1 MPVQT
6 NNTNAPGSWS
16 PDQVSSHVFT
26 DVLGDALYNSL
37 TTVVG
42 SIQGDQPSIR
52 VPVVTDSKSADFV
65 PEGATIPEVEPSL
78 DEVVLQT
85 RKIAVTSA
93 ISNEQ
98 ASQGTTPAQIAA
110 SLKRDI
116 VRKLDQALLTQ
127 AAPGVGEIA
136 PSVGILNTL
145 GIIEGDPLVSDLDPL
160 VDLISQ
166 LEANFANPPVLL
178 VDPLAKAA
186 LFRLKTDVAA
196 SNVGLLSPATSTPTS
211 PILGLQMIVSPFMP
225 ANSGL
230 IVDPSNIV
238 SATSTVDVAQST
250 DARFYEDAVVYRVV
264 TRCGHAV
271 VHADRLAKLSIGVAA
286 DD

>member
-1 MPVQT
+1 M
-6 NNTNAPGSWS
+6 SRR
-16 PDQVSSHVFT
+16 
-26 DVLGDALYNSL
+26 
-37 TTVVG
+37 VG
-42 SIQGDQPSIR
+42 
-52 VPVVTDSKSADFV
+52 KSALAPVDV
-65 PEGATIPEVEPSL
+65 QHPNGVMEIGAELELWVKQRGRGDRGKL
-78 DEVVLQT
+78 
-85 RKIAVTSA
+85 
-93 ISNEQ
+93 
-98 ASQGTTPAQIAA
+98 AA
-110 SLKRDI
+110 R
-116 VRKLDQALLTQ
+116 
-127 AAPGVGEIA
+127 
-136 PSVGILNTL
+136 
-145 GIIEGDPLVSDLDPL
+145 
-160 VDLISQ
+160 
-166 LEANFANPPVLL
+166 VLL